1 MNLPDL
7 SHWVLHRSNLR
18 WRTWNLSWGAGRK
31 RTRAG
36 SSAGPGALTQGLED
50 AGSGP
55 GGADGLEVQR
65 QGQVIAQDG

>member
-7 SHWVLHRSNLR
+7 SHWVLHRSNMR
-18 WRTWNLSWGAGRK
+18 WRNSNLSWGVGRERTRGRK
-31 RTRAG
+31 LCRART
-36 SSAGPGALTQGLED
+36 LTQGLED

-55 GGADGLEVQR
+55 GCADGLEVQR